1 MPAKSERNG
10 KGKDKG
16 KVKKERKRVNIEQRY
31 EPSRFP
37 GRRATLKQYHEFLSC
52 EIHAGRFPKLWI
64 EKAMVPLSFSPSLT
78 IIYFILVVRRK

>member
-1 MPAKSERNG
+1 MPAKSER
-10 KGKDKG
+10 KGKG

-37 GRRATLKQYHEFLSC
+37 GRRATLKQYHEFLSY

-64 EKAMVPLSFSPSLT
+64 EKAMVPPSHSLDSFF
-78 IIYFILVVRRK
+78 IYFVVRRK